1 MPKVPSFKDIIASVS
16 GSLDKQRSR
25 RDEAEDAGVS
35 EDFSEDPKVSPR
47 AFLVI
52 SRNCPN
58 CEKLAER
65 RDFRELLKLVNDI
78 AIDEEAYLVG
88 ADFTY
93 RNILERSLGFE
104 TPSIV
109 IGDEVIPY
117 SKLIDLMY
125 TEKRTKGRVSS
136 VLNVLRRSR
145 GSKSESGSLKVTSSK
160 SSKRRS
166 SFVEKQELKRKLS
179 RASLGSCEGNVC
191 REQ

>member
-25 RDEAEDAGVS
+25 RDEEDAEAS
-35 EDFSEDPKVSPR
+35 EDFSEGEFKVSPR

-52 SRNCPN
+52 SRNCTN

-145 GSKSESGSLKVTSSK
+145 GSKSEGSAPKLTSSK
-160 SSKRRS
+160 RSKKKS
-166 SFVEKQELKRKLS
+166 GFVEKQELKRKLS